1 MKDKELMQQA
11 FEGMTGIVD
20 AWTNPALMQ
29 ARNGFI
35 QGWEAGVAA
44 EREACVKEIS
54 AEINDDLEDE
64 AYCILVALL
73 SRIRARGEE

>member
-35 QGWEAGVAA
+35 QGWEAGATA
-44 EREACVKEIS
+44 EREAAIEDARTVGGEAG
-54 AEINDDLEDE
+54 AEIEKL
-64 AYCILVALL
+64 
-73 SRIRARGEE
+73 IRARGEE

>member
-44 EREACVKEIS
+44 EREACAKMLQGTS
-54 AEINDDLEDE
+54 NDEYVD
-64 AYCILVALL
+64 AILHSYADD
-73 SRIRARGEE
+73 IRARGEE